1 MWPIFLDAL
10 RRRLIRWMVPGKR
23 PRSRLVL
30 TAVEPRIDFHR
41 VPRGSF
47 FLVGRG
53 GGSLFDRTLDQ
64 FLASLNSVRL
74 G

>member
-47 FLVGRG
+47 FFGGQGSIVLVRSHF
-53 GGSLFDRTLDQ
+53 GSIPSESQ
-64 FLASLNSVRL
+64 L

>member
-47 FLVGRG
+47 FFGGQG
-53 GGSLFDRTLDQ
+53 GGVPCSIALWI
-64 FLASLNSVRL
+64 NS
-74 G
+74 